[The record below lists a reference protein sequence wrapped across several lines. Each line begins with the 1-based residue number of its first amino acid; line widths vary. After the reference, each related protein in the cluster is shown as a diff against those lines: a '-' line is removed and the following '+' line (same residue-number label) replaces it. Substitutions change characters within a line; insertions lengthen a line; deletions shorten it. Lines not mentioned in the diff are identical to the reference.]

1 MTGEQAWRDYGLSA
15 SDLKGL
21 PSMHRLGV
29 VFDSS
34 SVTRLFNKFE
44 VQDAAIAKHCGRR
57 DEILNRVLCQM
68 GERVSLVENKERA
81 VKPWEDELARHLFR
95 HLTA

>member
-1 MTGEQAWRDYGLSA
+1 MAWREFGLSA
-15 SDLKGL
+15 SDLREL

-44 VQDAAIAKHCGRR
+44 LQDAAIEKFKHAATGRLGEGAAVAVGSGTAS
-57 DEILNRVLCQM
+57 DETLS
-68 GERVSLVENKERA
+68 VSPKSNFTL
-81 VKPWEDELARHLFR
+81 
-95 HLTA
+95 